1 MCKTIEILKDGTE
14 VCYESWDI
22 AEFDDLVCF
31 ANPKLP
37 RIDLTKVKSIE
48 LTAERVS
55 SEVYY
60 KNITSVS
67 RSSVRGIATAR
78 TDTVEPVEVPH
89 STYYAY
95 LKFQGER
102 KERKFILD
110 EEIAHK
116 IQQIQEDRD
125 FIGNYEPT
133 YHPSNEEM
141 EEAENL
147 KKKNER
153 IGCAMIAAIA
163 VAIILWQMWSSIM
176 DAGL

>member
-1 MCKTIEILKDGTE
+1 MCKAIEILKDGTE

-22 AEFDDLVCF
+22 AEFDDLICVTDP
-31 ANPKLP
+31 NLP

-78 TDTVEPVEVPH
+78 TETVEPVEVKH

-110 EEIAHK
+110 EEIAQK

-125 FIGNYEPT
+125 FIGKYEPT
-133 YHPSNEEM
+133 YHPSKEEID
-141 EEAENL
+141 EAENL

-163 VAIILWQMWSSIM
+163 VAIMLWQMWSSIM

>member
-1 MCKTIEILKDGTE
+1 MSVQRYI
-14 VCYESWDI
+14 
-22 AEFDDLVCF
+22 
-31 ANPKLP
+31 
-37 RIDLTKVKSIE
+37 TKK
-48 LTAERVS
+48 
-55 SEVYY
+55 
-60 KNITSVS
+60 ITSVS

-163 VAIILWQMWSSIM
+163 VAIMLWQMWSSIM